1 VVDGGWSAECG
12 TFRKVPLLTGEMDK
26 ERQQYVMTGRFAL
39 TLTFLL
45 VVVRALAAQ
54 EELPPDKAP
63 LADAVRSDLSKLADL
78 ERSYFAANKRFTVD
92 LNALTFVAVSGA
104 RIGVSYASARTF
116 SASASHVRLAPYLC
130 FIIVSS
136 PTADSPA
143 EKPFCTD
150 SRLGTAASALAGDAT
165 ESASAANAA
174 GAGAPSAPSA
184 PSAPKH
190 RAARPATPSTLNPAQ
205 FAERLRAAAGS
216 PRDSVIVVVQF
227 TVEDARYDPSRS
239 VLELSLERVP
249 LPAAMAQGG
258 TPSSAQLALACFTRP
273 AFLCGTDGLT
283 YIARDIWRV
292 PPARA
297 PDPETLRSGLTVQ
310 ARFAVGRRDD
320 ARGPAL
326 TLLALVLQ
334 ARGEVLS
341 RWEPAGPR

>member
-12 TFRKVPLLTGEMDK
+12 TFGKVPLLTGETDK

-39 TLTFLL
+39 TLAFLL

-54 EELPPDKAP
+54 QELPPDKAP

-92 LNALTFVAVSGA
+92 LNALTFVPVSGA

-174 GAGAPSAPSA
+174 GGASAPSA
-184 PSAPKH
+184 PSAPKR
-190 RAARPATPSTLNPAQ
+190 RAARPAAPSTLSPAQ
-205 FAERLRAAAGS
+205 FAERLRAAAAS
-216 PRDSVIVVVQF
+216 PRDSAIVVVQF
-227 TVEDARYDPSRS
+227 TVQDARYDPSRS

-258 TPSSAQLALACFTRP
+258 SPSSVQLALACFTRP

-283 YIARDIWRV
+283 YIARDIWHV

-297 PDPETLRSGLTVQ
+297 PDPETLRSGLTVL

>member
-1 VVDGGWSAECG
+1 
-12 TFRKVPLLTGEMDK
+12 
-26 ERQQYVMTGRFAL
+26 MTGRFAL
-39 TLTFLL
+39 TLAFLL
-45 VVVRALAAQ
+45 VGVRALPAQ
-54 EELPPDKAP
+54 QEVPPDKAP
-63 LADAVRSDLSKLADL
+63 LADAVRSDLSRLADL
-78 ERSYFAANKRFTVD
+78 ERSYFAANRRFTID
-92 LNALTFVAVSGA
+92 LNALTFVPVSGA

-150 SRLGTAASALAGDAT
+150 SRLGTAASALAGDTT
-165 ESASAANAA
+165 ESASAANPANPANAA
-174 GAGAPSAPSA
+174 SVASAPR
-184 PSAPKH
+184 H
-190 RAARPATPSTLNPAQ
+190 RATRPAAPSTLNAVQ
-205 FAERLRAAAGS
+205 FAERLRAAAAS

-227 TVEDARYDPSRS
+227 TVQDARYDPSRS
-239 VLELSLERVP
+239 MLELSLERVP
-249 LPAAMAQGG
+249 LPAAKAQDGG
-258 TPSSAQLALACFTRP
+258 PGSAQLALACFTRP

-292 PPARA
+292 PPSRA

-334 ARGEVLS
+334 AKGEVLS
-341 RWEPAGPR
+341 RWEAAGPR